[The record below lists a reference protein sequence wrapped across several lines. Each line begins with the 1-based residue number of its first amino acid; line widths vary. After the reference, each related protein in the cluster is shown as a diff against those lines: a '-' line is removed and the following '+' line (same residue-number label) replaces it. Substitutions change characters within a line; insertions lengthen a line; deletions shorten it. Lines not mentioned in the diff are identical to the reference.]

1 MPFLKLQVIV
11 YLNKEKKMKKLV
23 LFFAVAAA
31 VSFAACT
38 NKSAE
43 ATEETVEVVAVEEV
57 ACDSCANECDSC
69 AVVACDSCQTV
80 VEEVVAE

>member
-1 MPFLKLQVIV
+1 
-11 YLNKEKKMKKLV
+11 MKKLV

-38 NKSAE
+38 NKPAE

-57 ACDSCANECDSC
+57 VCDSCTNECDSC
-69 AVVACDSCQTV
+69 ATPCDTCQAV

>member
-1 MPFLKLQVIV
+1 
-11 YLNKEKKMKKLV
+11 MKKLV

-38 NKSAE
+38 NKPAE
-43 ATEETVEVVAVEEV
+43 ATEETAEVVAVEEV
-57 ACDSCANECDSC
+57 
-69 AVVACDSCQTV
+69 VCDSCQTV

>member
-1 MPFLKLQVIV
+1 LFILIK
-11 YLNKEKKMKKLV
+11 KKKMKKLV

-38 NKSAE
+38 NKPAE
-43 ATEETVEVVAVEEV
+43 ATEETAEVVAVEEV
-57 ACDSCANECDSC
+57 VCDSCATHECDSC
-69 AVVACDSCQTV
+69 AVPCDSCQTV

>member
-1 MPFLKLQVIV
+1 
-11 YLNKEKKMKKLV
+11 MKKLV

-38 NKSAE
+38 NKPAE
-43 ATEETVEVVAVEEV
+43 ATEETAEVVAVEEV
-57 ACDSCANECDSC
+57 VCDSCTNECDSC
-69 AVVACDSCQTV
+69 AAPCDTCQAV

>member
-1 MPFLKLQVIV
+1 
-11 YLNKEKKMKKLV
+11 MKKLV

-38 NKSAE
+38 NKPAE

-57 ACDSCANECDSC
+57 ACDSCTNECDSC
-69 AVVACDSCQTV
+69 VTVACDSCQTV